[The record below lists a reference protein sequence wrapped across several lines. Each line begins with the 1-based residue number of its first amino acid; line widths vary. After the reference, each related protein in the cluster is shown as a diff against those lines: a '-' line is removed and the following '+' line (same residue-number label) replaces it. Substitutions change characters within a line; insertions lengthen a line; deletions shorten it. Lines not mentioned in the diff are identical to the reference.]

1 MARASS
7 IAVFFL
13 VGGTL
18 ISASC
23 GGGTLGRAD
32 AGPGPSGA
40 DAHAVGSSSGLP
52 RETTIANLTTEQI
65 GRLCDWGDNKEG
77 GYGRTVTCPDG
88 SSVSNDPDMATC
100 VSTLPFF
107 GSSCPR
113 ATVADAEDCLN
124 AVGTDLCAL
133 ETAPECER
141 LRSSCPQ

>member
-7 IAVFFL
+7 IAVFL

-18 ISASC
+18 ISVSC

-32 AGPGPSGA
+32 AGPTPAGA
-40 DAHAVGSSSGLP
+40 DARAVGNSSGLP
-52 RETTIANLTTEQI
+52 RETTIANLTAEQV
-65 GRLCDWGDNKEG
+65 GRLCDWGDNREG

-100 VSTLPFF
+100 VLNLPLF
-107 GSSCPR
+107 GSSCPG
-113 ATVADAEDCLN
+113 ATVGDAEDCLN
-124 AVGTDLCAL
+124 AVGTDLCTL

-141 LRSSCPQ
+141 LRSSCPH